1 MRGVGGDLSKEE
13 VKTSTVSDIVRITEQ
28 FAIWVWKK
36 RKDAFLG
43 FQWFKN
49 FLKEVVKRHCKC
61 SNVSYFKNL
70 GLGIDKGD
78 DRLTFHFT
86 QFENWWGIIYW
97 VDV

>member
-43 FQWFKN
+43 FQ
-49 FLKEVVKRHCKC
+49 
-61 SNVSYFKNL
+61 
-70 GLGIDKGD
+70 
-78 DRLTFHFT
+78 
-86 QFENWWGIIYW
+86 
-97 VDV
+97 